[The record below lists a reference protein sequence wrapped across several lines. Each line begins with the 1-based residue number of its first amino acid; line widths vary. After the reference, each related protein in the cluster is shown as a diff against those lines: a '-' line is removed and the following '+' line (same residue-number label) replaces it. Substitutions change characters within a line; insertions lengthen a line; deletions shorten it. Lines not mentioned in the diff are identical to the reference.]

1 MVRSS
6 YLERNFGQK
15 TTLPFFSLFEGYSF
29 LWSALSKMSYLLNPD
44 ITVGCIIRKGCSS
57 IVMTLVVLTTT
68 QGGPI
73 HPHHALLVAQGGV
86 PATHQP
92 GAGGGAG
99 EGYGGS

>member
-1 MVRSS
+1 MPFIVATYVYASS
-6 YLERNFGQK
+6 QGQR
-15 TTLPFFSLFEGYSF
+15 TH
-29 LWSALSKMSYLLNPD
+29 SARTKMSYLLNPD
-44 ITVGCIIRKGCSS
+44 ITVGCIICKGSNC

-86 PATHQP
+86 PATHHP

-99 EGYGGS
+99 EGYRGS